1 MQLLGLFILRILTKE
16 EKKKKGKGNKR
27 KHTTPGLMS
36 AFC

>member
-16 EKKKKGKGNKR
+16 EKKKKGNRNKR